1 MNYGTIGTSPITNNF
16 IESAKLVDGLT
27 LAAVYSRSL
36 EKGRA
41 FSEKYGVKTVFTDLT
56 QMAESGLID
65 AVYVAS
71 PNALHYEQCKLFLT
85 HGKHVIC
92 EKPITAAAAQV
103 KELVALAKE
112 KNLIYMEA
120 IKMLHR
126 PVRPLL
132 LNALK
137 RIGRITTVRID
148 YSQLS
153 SKYPSYLAGNLP
165 NIFNPKLATGCL
177 MDIGVYC
184 VYPAIDLFGVPEKI
198 ITTAGFLST
207 GADGFG
213 NSIFLYKDKQ
223 VNLSYSKTGQSRL
236 GSEILGD
243 KGTIVVNSISR
254 FTDMKI
260 VWNDKSEEFL
270 AGDAS
275 AQVVMSGEARSFYNY
290 ITNPTKYSK
299 EYEYASDLAVKV
311 SETMETMRE
320 QAGIRFE

>member
-1 MNYGTIGTSPITNNF
+1 MNYGTVGTSPITNNF

-56 QMAESGLID
+56 QMAESELID

-71 PNALHYEQCKLFLT
+71 PNSLHYEQCKVFLE
-85 HGKHVIC
+85 HGKHVLC

-112 KNLIYMEA
+112 KHLIYMEA

-126 PVRPLL
+126 PERPLL
-132 LNALK
+132 LDALK
-137 RIGRITTVRID
+137 RIGKITTARID
-148 YSQLS
+148 YCQLS

-260 VWNDKSEEFL
+260 VWNDKSEESL

-275 AQVVMSGEARSFYNY
+275 TQVVMSGEARSFYNY
-290 ITNPTKYSK
+290 VTNPEKYRK
-299 EYEYASDLAVKV
+299 EYEYASDLAIKV
-311 SETMETMRE
+311 SETMELMRE
-320 QAGIRFE
+320 QAGIKFE